1 MNYIKKVKKIRD
13 KQRLNQKEFAEKIG
27 VSVSAVKNFE
37 AGKTKLSVDM
47 LIAIAKNMDIDIYDF
62 LHLKNPHLE
71 IHKQWAEQDEET
83 LDFQCMSL
91 TMVGLSELQN
101 KGIIDKRNPKAERA
115 LYKFLNT
122 FKKYPQDSA
131 WINLMDKLAD
141 VCILDKTE

>member
-1 MNYIKKVKKIRD
+1 MNYVKKVKKIRD

-37 AGKTKLSVDM
+37 AGKIKLSVDM
-47 LIAIAKNMDIDIYDF
+47 LIAIAKNTDIDIYDF

-71 IHKQWAEQDEET
+71 IYKSWAEPDEET

-91 TMVGLSELQN
+91 TIAGLSELHD
-101 KGIIDKRNPKAERA
+101 KGIIDRPNPKAERA

-122 FKKYPQDSA
+122 FNKLPRDSV
-131 WINLMDKLAD
+131 WIDHMEKLAD
-141 VCILDKTE
+141 MCILDKTE